1 MSMQGSRR
9 RSATAVLVALTM
21 ALVAPACGMIGGD
34 DKAKTT
40 TTPLPTLPPTTA
52 APAATTTVVPSEY
65 IVQAGDSLS
74 KIAKMFGVTVAA
86 LVAENGIQDPDK
98 IVEGQRLKI
107 PTPTTTTSAGG
118 AAPPPGATT
127 APPATTTPPATTA
140 PAPPST

>member
-1 MSMQGSRR
+1 MLGSRR

-34 DKAKTT
+34 DKPKTT

-52 APAATTTVVPSEY
+52 APAVTTTVVPQEY

-86 LVAENGIQDPDK
+86 LVAENAIQDPDK

-107 PTPTTTTSAGG
+107 PTPTTTTAAGG

-127 APPATTTPPATTA
+127 APPPATTA
-140 PAPPST
+140 PPVTTAPPPAST

>member
-1 MSMQGSRR
+1 VSMLVSRR
-9 RSATAVLVALTM
+9 RCATVLVAVSLAVVT
-21 ALVAPACGMIGGD
+21 PACGMIGGD
-34 DKAKTT
+34 DKPKTT

-52 APAATTTVVPSEY
+52 APAVTTTVVPQEY
-65 IVQAGDSLS
+65 IVQSGDSLS

-118 AAPPPGATT
+118 AGPPPGATT
-127 APPATTTPPATTA
+127 TAAPTTTTA
-140 PAPPST
+140 PPTASS